1 MRSLLFVILTML
13 CLNVFSQQGISVQPI
28 KADES
33 IQQELL
39 QKTQRFT
46 EAWGKSDTATLRK
59 LLAAEYRHSDI
70 WGKIQHKEDWL
81 SYAATPRK
89 ISDIVSSDVEMLLY
103 NNNIAVITGKMSYRF
118 GEEKLTQ
125 EIRFTQLWT
134 TSEGEWKRAAFQ
146 ATLIDKSK

>member
-1 MRSLLFVILTML
+1 MKPLLFLVLTML
-13 CLNVFSQQGISVQPI
+13 YLNAFSQQSISVQPI
-28 KADES
+28 KPDES
-33 IQQELL
+33 IQQALL

-46 EAWGKSDTATLRK
+46 EAWGKSDTGTLSK

-81 SYAATPRK
+81 AYAAAPRK
-89 ISDIVSSDVEMLLY
+89 ISDIVSSDVEILLY
-103 NNNIAVITGKMSYRF
+103 NNNTAVITGKMSYLF
-118 GEEKLTQ
+118 GEEKIMQ

-134 TSEGEWKRAAFQ
+134 ISEAEWKRTAFQ